1 MQGSDEAAEDWDESL
16 GNHEWPEYVAKAP
29 EDLRLLGE
37 MAGIDFHSD
46 DVEDAVLAEAHQHK
60 ASVLVRFD
68 DDDDLE
74 EIE

>member
-1 MQGSDEAAEDWDESL
+1 
-16 GNHEWPEYVAKAP
+16 
-29 EDLRLLGE
+29 
-37 MAGIDFHSD
+37 
-46 DVEDAVLAEAHQHK
+46 VLAEAHQHK

>member
-1 MQGSDEAAEDWDESL
+1 
-16 GNHEWPEYVAKAP
+16 
-29 EDLRLLGE
+29 

-46 DVEDAVLAEAHQHK
+46 DVEEAVLEEAHQHK